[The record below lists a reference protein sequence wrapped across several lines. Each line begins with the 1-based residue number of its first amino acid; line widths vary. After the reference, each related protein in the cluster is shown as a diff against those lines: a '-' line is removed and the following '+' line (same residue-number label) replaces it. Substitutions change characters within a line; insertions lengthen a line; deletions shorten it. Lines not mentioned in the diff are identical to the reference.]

1 MPVCTFCNKDFFEK
15 CNLTKHQKTSKYCI
29 EIQKSLNKYDEIEH
43 DEYKCEFCQKNVTTY
58 DSLKKHFL
66 ICKAKKKKDEENND
80 LNNVKTEV
88 LNLKKEIQQLKECP
102 PTTINVTDNSTKSIT
117 DNSTKTINNYSSIL
131 DYNPEL
137 VTEKFKKHYTIN
149 NLLTGNQR
157 QLADMTVKHLLS
169 GKEQPM
175 YYVADRSRNK
185 FMYTDTENNEKE
197 DANACILRSLVY
209 RGIRPVIK
217 NIYHQEFKRL
227 RGELA
232 KYQRIDIDSSIAN
245 MHLELRELEE
255 SYKKMDIINESGDYI
270 SQLSKCLP
278 TSILDRIYHDNL
290 INQSIALDPQY
301 DSDEEFKQ
309 QLEKEVRMI
318 GDHCVVEL
326 QKYKDLY
333 QKTGETFGPVSIT
346 RNPKYHQEYS
356 NFLQGK
362 D

>member
-1 MPVCTFCNKDFFEK
+1 M
-15 CNLTKHQKTSKYCI
+15 
-29 EIQKSLNKYDEIEH
+29 
-43 DEYKCEFCQKNVTTY
+43 
-58 DSLKKHFL
+58 
-66 ICKAKKKKDEENND
+66 
-80 LNNVKTEV
+80 

-131 DYNPEL
+131 DYNPDL

-149 NLLTGNQR
+149 NLLSGNQR
-157 QLADMTVKHLLS
+157 QLADMTVQHLLS

-197 DANACILRSLVY
+197 DANSCILRSLVY

-309 QLEKEVRMI
+309 QLEKKCE
-318 GDHCVVEL
+318 
-326 QKYKDLY
+326 
-333 QKTGETFGPVSIT
+333 
-346 RNPKYHQEYS
+346 
-356 NFLQGK
+356 
-362 D
+362 

>member
-1 MPVCTFCNKDFFEK
+1 MPICTFCKRSLFDKATLN
-15 CNLTKHQKTSKYCI
+15 KHQRTSKYCVKIQLETDPTKAI
-29 EIQKSLNKYDEIEH
+29 ENEIYE
-43 DEYKCEFCQKNVTTY
+43 CEFCNRHLSAKCA
-58 DSLKKHFL
+58 LKKHLL
-66 ICKAKKKKDEENND
+66 ICKAKKKKDDEID
-80 LNNVKTEV
+80 IKTEV
-88 LNLKKEIQQLKECP
+88 LNLKKELQQLKKCP

-131 DYNPEL
+131 DYNLEM

-149 NLLTGNQR
+149 NLLSGNQR
-157 QLADMTVKHLLS
+157 QLADMTVQHLLS

-217 NIYHQEFKRL
+217 NIYHKEFKRL
-227 RGELA
+227 RAELA

-278 TSILDRIYHDNL
+278 TSILDRIYQDNL
-290 INQSIALDPQY
+290 INQSIVFDPQY

-333 QKTGETFGPVSIT
+333 QKTGETFGPLSIT

-356 NFLQGK
+356 DFLQGK

>member
-1 MPVCTFCNKDFFEK
+1 MLNIKKELQKLKESTHI
-15 CNLTKHQKTSKYCI
+15 TKH
-29 EIQKSLNKYDEIEH
+29 E
-43 DEYKCEFCQKNVTTY
+43 
-58 DSLKKHFL
+58 
-66 ICKAKKKKDEENND
+66 
-80 LNNVKTEV
+80 
-88 LNLKKEIQQLKECP
+88 
-102 PTTINVTDNSTKSIT
+102 
-117 DNSTKTINNYSSIL
+117 
-131 DYNPEL
+131 
-137 VTEKFKKHYTIN
+137 
-149 NLLTGNQR
+149 
-157 QLADMTVKHLLS
+157 
-169 GKEQPM
+169 
-175 YYVADRSRNK
+175 
-185 FMYTDTENNEKE
+185 TDTENNEKE

-217 NIYHQEFKRL
+217 NIYHKEFKRL

-333 QKTGETFGPVSIT
+333 QKTGETFGPLSIT

-356 NFLQGK
+356 DFLQGK